1 MLKIIWEHYLFQNYP
16 RERCYFA
23 LVVYSDLLIIFI
35 VCARF
40 PRRSTGHRRNRSL
53 IHL

>member
-23 LVVYSDLLIIFI
+23 LVVYSDLLIILLSVRAFFDEVRDIEEI
-35 VCARF
+35 V
-40 PRRSTGHRRNRSL
+40 L
-53 IHL
+53 

>member
-23 LVVYSDLLIIFI
+23 LLVYSDLLIIFI
-35 VCARF
+35 VCVRASFDEVRDIEEIV
-40 PRRSTGHRRNRSL
+40 L
-53 IHL
+53 